1 MFVQVVCDAPWE
13 YDEAFLEKHKID
25 FVAHDDI
32 PYSTEDS
39 EDIYAMIK
47 AKDMFVAT
55 ERTEGNSRSTR
66 HTHIVLIDDRIC
78 TGRTN
83 SLCVRSVTDELPR
96 PTKPSIVH
104 VVIIQQTKSEIRSHY
119 NRSSIVKR
127 RGNLYNI
134 IHL

>member
-55 ERTEGNSRSTR
+55 ERTEGNNRSTR
-66 HTHIVLIDDRIC
+66 HTHIVLIDD
-78 TGRTN
+78 
-83 SLCVRSVTDELPR
+83 
-96 PTKPSIVH
+96 
-104 VVIIQQTKSEIRSHY
+104 
-119 NRSSIVKR
+119 
-127 RGNLYNI
+127 
-134 IHL
+134 